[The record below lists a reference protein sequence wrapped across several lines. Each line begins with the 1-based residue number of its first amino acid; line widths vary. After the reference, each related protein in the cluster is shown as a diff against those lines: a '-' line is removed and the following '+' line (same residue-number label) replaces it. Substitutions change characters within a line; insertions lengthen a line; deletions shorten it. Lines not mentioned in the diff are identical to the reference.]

1 MAKGFKQ
8 EKESNVKNYETIFE
22 KIQNLTGGEEQTWTW
37 YRREVKKIALT
48 YKKEPHKFI
57 KEERSDRSQDEE
69 MQDVNE
75 LRRYARQGRLFLFEY
90 KAKMKYLPYYDQ
102 FPLVY
107 TIAANKDH
115 FIGANLHYL
124 HPKKRVFVVRDLL
137 NGKINVPK
145 NCIHKYITDHV
156 DGFLLDLGSDEWESA
171 IALPVER
178 FVREVKGQSFP
189 YKSVDVWKETSESYN
204 LKFKAKRIIKGYG
217 KTSDIE
223 DAR

>member
-1 MAKGFKQ
+1 MAIGFKQ
-8 EKESNVKNYETIFE
+8 DTQSNVKNYETIFE
-22 KIQNLTGGEEQTWTW
+22 KIKNLTEGEEKTWSW

-48 YKKEPHKFI
+48 YKKQPQKFI
-57 KEERSDRSQDEE
+57 REERSDRSQDEE

-124 HPKKRVFVVRDLL
+124 HPKRRVYVIKDLL
-137 NGKINVPK
+137 RGKINVPK
-145 NCIHKYITDHV
+145 KCIHKYITDHV
-156 DGFLLDLGSDEWESA
+156 DGFLLDLGSDEWDSA

-178 FVREVKGQSFP
+178 FVKERNGQSFP
-189 YKSVDVWKETSESYN
+189 YKSVDVWKETQDSYN